1 MSVFVDTSAF
11 YALMD
16 SDDDR
21 HAAARSQ
28 WEHLLQAREP
38 LHTTNYILVETT
50 ALLQNR
56 IGMDG
61 LRTFSADILPVLR
74 VYWVD
79 EGLHRSAHH
88 ALLVSARRNLS
99 LVDCTSF
106 EAMQRLGLEIAFC
119 FDAHFGEQGFQALP
133 APGA

>member
-1 MSVFVDTSAF
+1 
-11 YALMD
+11 
-16 SDDDR
+16 
-21 HAAARSQ
+21 
-28 WEHLLQAREP
+28 
-38 LHTTNYILVETT
+38 VETT

-74 VYWVD
+74 IYWVD

-119 FDAHFGEQGFQALP
+119 FDVHFGEQGFQALP